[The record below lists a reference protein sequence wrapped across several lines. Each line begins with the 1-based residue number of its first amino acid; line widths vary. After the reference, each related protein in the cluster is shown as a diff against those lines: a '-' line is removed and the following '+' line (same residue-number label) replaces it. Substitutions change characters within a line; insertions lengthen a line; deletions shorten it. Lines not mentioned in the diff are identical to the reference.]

1 MKLNIQHKDLVETI
15 DADGNLC
22 YTYSFIPTSADD
34 ELVLSSKE
42 WADVSLEN
50 IMLNK
55 GSEVLPF
62 EENKPKKSLLQQMF
76 DNLGEFSLEFKNYK
90 QATEHTIHA
99 TAQGLT
105 EAIANNDKQQ
115 KAELLKTSEAWRL
128 KLEDAKRALNNQI
141 TSTADGILVKLNDG
155 NRNLSARIDTTAE
168 GLQAKLSKLAT
179 DTDGKT
185 AKLESKIT
193 STAEGLRAEIA
204 RGDSGLKTEL
214 QTTAGAL
221 TASLADTKRNLESRI
236 DSTAEVIRQTVRDP
250 EAMGRIVLGSKLFSV
265 KVDELKRDATSKAD
279 QAKQGAI
286 SEANR
291 IKASLSSEIRQTK
304 NSIDLSLRDYTKKN
318 EIVSQINVNR
328 EGVRIKGDLIHLNG
342 RTLIDDGV
350 IKSAMIESLSADK
363 INAGVINANHVRLI
377 NLDAYN
383 IVNFNSRVE
392 NLTASKIQA
401 PNGRMTWWLNQN
413 ELEFRNGA
421 GINFRDTNNY
431 LYRIKNSDYAFIR
444 FGDDKTDRNGIVIGV
459 NRNSSFDP
467 NNMWFTGLRFFPSE
481 DHISMLTD
489 KLSIRGG
496 YDEPNGWWFES
507 HNDLAKFR
515 PFTHSSYSMIG
526 DEGHPVKNIWVE
538 RLRRNGSYV
547 WLQSYNDDTITLTKF
562 GGDGVKGRRGINY
575 ANGACCLDIDGQMY
589 HFADCFKR
597 LGLMTSDIKAK
608 ERVKRSTETALDT
621 LEKLGLFEFDY
632 RKEIY
637 NDVTQIKGHVTCGLI
652 AQQAEKVN
660 PMFVI
665 DPIEEEHKSRQFKS
679 INAFMII
686 PYLVKGIQE
695 LHAKVKELEEWKAN
709 NNQH

>member
-15 DADGNLC
+15 DGDGNLC

-34 ELVLSSKE
+34 ELVLSSAE

-62 EENKPKKSLLQQMF
+62 EENKPQKSLLQQMF
-76 DNLGEFSLEFKNYK
+76 DNLGEFSLDFRNYK
-90 QATEHTIHA
+90 AETSHTIHA
-99 TAQGLT
+99 TAQGLR
-105 EAIANNDKQQ
+105 EEIANKG
-115 KAELLKTSEAWRL
+115 KA
-128 KLEDAKRALNNQI
+128 LETTI
-141 TSTADGILVKLNDG
+141 TK
-155 NRNLSARIDTTAE
+155 
-168 GLQAKLSKLAT
+168 
-179 DTDGKT
+179 
-185 AKLESKIT
+185 
-193 STAEGLRAEIA
+193 TAEGLRAEIK
-204 RGDSGLKTEL
+204 RGDDGVVSEL
-214 QTTAGAL
+214 QATAAGWYVTL
-221 TASLADTKRNLESRI
+221 NDTKANLESRI
-236 DSTAEVIRQTVRDP
+236 EATAEAIRQTVRDP
-250 EAMGRIVLGSKLFSV
+250 EAMGQIVLGSKIFSV
-265 KVDELKRDATSKAD
+265 KVEELKRDATNKAD
-279 QAKQGAI
+279 QV
-286 SEANR
+286 
-291 IKASLSSEIRQTK
+291 KASLSSEIRQTK
-304 NSIDLSLRDYTKKN
+304 DSIDLSLRDYTKKN

-496 YDEPNGWWFES
+496 YDELNGWWFES